1 MRIQRT
7 PKVGTK
13 RPQKQRGFEES
24 KKGISEK
31 GKERFLGWKKGAFGV
46 HTCHASGE
54 TLLHSCLES
63 IGAHPVP
70 QLGGTPGWGG
80 WGDGVALFG
89 GHQHR
94 LAFHPSHVP
103 GVGASQP
110 AGNGPKREEFSPKL
124 GLGEEGE
131 GKWAPKWEEMGSKWE
146 EMGPK
151 WEEMGPKL
159 GLGVGKKWKG
169 GVGEKEEKGERKK
182 GEKRR
187 GVGPKMGRNGPKRE
201 ELSPES
207 GLGGLGGEWAQTGS
221 NSPQSGAQFYPKTS
235 ALPVLTSGKRA
246 QPQNPPF

>member
-1 MRIQRT
+1 MA
-7 PKVGTK
+7 K
-13 RPQKQRGFEES
+13 RDFWG
-24 KKGISEK
+24 G
-31 GKERFLGWKKGAFGV
+31 KKGAFGV